1 MYWGRLQKNANWG
14 NEEGSWVQN
23 LILTY
28 FPLYAGGGVF
38 SIIGSRHSLN
48 FLVTI
53 FFDLVLSSPSERT
66 QSTSDLVLSYCNPAP
81 TILLK
86 EDIYHASVSSLS
98 QLIKG
103 QDDSINDLLVIGH
116 NPGLHILIETLA
128 HESIIKLPTCT
139 FVKLTN
145 FNHWKDL
152 DTGILDLELLITPK
166 ELKHDWFKS
175 KNS

>member
-1 MYWGRLQKNANWG
+1 MKKLFLLRHAKSSWDDPALGDFDRPLSKRGISNAILLSKYLDKQKI
-14 NEEGSWVQN
+14 S
-23 LILTY
+23 
-28 FPLYAGGGVF
+28 
-38 SIIGSRHSLN
+38 
-48 FLVTI
+48 
-53 FFDLVLSSPSERT
+53 FDLVLSSPSERT

-103 QDDSINDLLVIGH
+103 QDDSINNLLVIGH
-116 NPGLHILIETLA
+116 NPGLHILIESLA
-128 HESIIKLPTCT
+128 NESIIKLPTCA
-139 FVKLTN
+139 FAKLTN

-166 ELKHDWFKS
+166 ELKHD
-175 KNS
+175 